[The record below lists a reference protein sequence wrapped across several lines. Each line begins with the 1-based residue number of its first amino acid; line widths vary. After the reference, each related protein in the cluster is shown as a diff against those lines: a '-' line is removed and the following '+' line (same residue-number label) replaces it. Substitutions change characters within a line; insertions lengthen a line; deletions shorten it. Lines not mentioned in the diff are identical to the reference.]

1 MELFPQLSTLQ
12 LIAAPLLMVW
22 IAIETAW
29 DFKNQNIPIGFSL
42 IPLLGGVAVLAV
54 NGEWLTAIVI
64 TVFVF
69 VTNFSAK
76 IAIPTIL
83 GGSIIVF
90 SNIPAQYFPLFV
102 GFLLMYTFFQAGIM
116 GGADSLAAIYMLLW
130 FPSWGML
137 GTLLWGMLIIA
148 SVILYKK
155 YKKQSLIKIIQTV
168 KSGDED
174 TKSPTM
180 IGFSFGSASYF
191 AIILIFSL
199 LGPIS

>member
-1 MELFPQLSTLQ
+1 
-12 LIAAPLLMVW
+12 
-22 IAIETAW
+22 
-29 DFKNQNIPIGFSL
+29 
-42 IPLLGGVAVLAV
+42 
-54 NGEWLTAIVI
+54 
-64 TVFVF
+64 
-69 VTNFSAK
+69 
-76 IAIPTIL
+76 L

-168 KSGDED
+168 KSGDEG